1 MDEPRWLTRRVV
13 DVIHFELLQE
23 HGGAPGVRDGGDDLI
38 ESALARPRNRFAYE
52 QDSDLATLGAAY
64 LFGLVKNHGY
74 VDGNKR
80 VAFAGAATFL
90 LLNGFRLTASEPEAY
105 DAVIGVVEGRYSEE
119 DLAVWL
125 RANAK
130 TAAGRQT
137 C

>member
-1 MDEPRWLTRRVV
+1 MEALRAFGMAGTTSSNPRSPVHGTASLTSRT
-13 DVIHFELLQE
+13 
-23 HGGAPGVRDGGDDLI
+23 LI
-38 ESALARPRNRFAYE
+38 SRH
-52 QDSDLATLGAAY
+52 SAY
-64 LFGLVKNHGY
+64 LFGLDKNHGY

-90 LLNGFRLTASEPEAY
+90 LLNGFRLTASEPETY

-137 C
+137 R